1 MKFPLLV
8 IILFFISACDSIKTE
23 TIEIGSKETQHLK
36 IKDFPGSLKAKNVI
50 LVVGDG
56 TGLNQIT
63 ASRLAIG
70 GPDHKLSIDQLP
82 HQGISLTHSFDDIY
96 TDSAAAATAWATGFK
111 TKNKY
116 LSINAEKKKLKTIL
130 EMLDSKGYLS
140 GIVATSSVT
149 HATPAA
155 FYSHIDSRYKEIEIA
170 NQLVNS
176 SVNISLGG
184 GQEFFDLD
192 ELKKTHHL
200 LTNKESLKKNF
211 ITSKRIIGLFDKD
224 GIVRSPDKPSQR
236 EMTDFALEQLKN
248 NKCSG
253 FFLMTEGSQIDWAAH
268 DNNIVKMI
276 EEFKDFD
283 ETIMDLINFVTE
295 DQETLL
301 IITADHE
308 TGGLKILNQKN
319 GFALIQWGTGS
330 HTSEPVGVYAYGPGA
345 ELFNGMMDNTDIHY
359 KILEAIDYMNLDD
372 TCLLYTS
379 PSPRD

>member
-200 LTNKESLKKNF
+200 LTTKESLKKNF

-372 TCLLYTS
+372 TVCDL
-379 PSPRD
+379 

>member
-268 DNNIVKMI
+268 DNNIVEMI

-372 TCLLYTS
+372 TVCDL
-379 PSPRD
+379 

>member
-155 FYSHIDSRYKEIEIA
+155 FYSHIDYRYKEIEIA

-200 LTNKESLKKNF
+200 LTNKEALKKNF

-236 EMTDFALEQLKN
+236 EMTNFALEQLKN

-372 TCLLYTS
+372 AVCDL
-379 PSPRD
+379 

>member
-200 LTNKESLKKNF
+200 LTNKEALKKNF

-359 KILEAIDYMNLDD
+359 KILEAIDYTNLDD
-372 TCLLYTS
+372 TVCDL
-379 PSPRD
+379 

>member
-224 GIVRSPDKPSQR
+224 GIVRSPEKPSQR
-236 EMTDFALEQLKN
+236 EMTNFALEQLKN

-372 TCLLYTS
+372 TVCDL
-379 PSPRD
+379 

>member
-1 MKFPLLV
+1 MKLFLP
-8 IILFFISACDSIKTE
+8 IIVLFFISGCGSVKTE
-23 TIEIGSKETQHLK
+23 TIKIGSMETQYLE
-36 IKDFPGSLKAKNVI
+36 IKDFSESIKAKNVI
-50 LVVGDG
+50 LAVGDG
-56 TGLNQIT
+56 TGINQIT
-63 ASRLAIG
+63 VSRLAIG

-82 HQGISLTHSFDDIY
+82 HQGISLTHSYDDIY

-111 TKNKY
+111 TKNRY
-116 LSINAEKKKLKTIL
+116 LSIDAKKNKLTTIL
-130 EMLDSKGYLS
+130 EMLNAKGYVS

-155 FYSHIDSRYKEIEIA
+155 FYSHVDSRYKEIEIA
-170 NQLVNS
+170 NHLLNS

-372 TCLLYTS
+372 TVCDL
-379 PSPRD
+379 

>member
-56 TGLNQIT
+56 PGLNQIT

-372 TCLLYTS
+372 TVCDL
-379 PSPRD
+379 

>member
-1 MKFPLLV
+1 MKLFLP
-8 IILFFISACDSIKTE
+8 IIVLFFISGCGSVKTESIK
-23 TIEIGSKETQHLK
+23 IGSMETQYLE
-36 IKDFPGSLKAKNVI
+36 IKDFPESLKAKNVI
-50 LVVGDG
+50 LAVGDG
-56 TGLNQIT
+56 AGINQIT
-63 ASRLAIG
+63 VSRLAIG

-82 HQGISLTHSFDDIY
+82 HQGISLTHSYDDIY

-111 TKNKY
+111 TKNRY
-116 LSINAEKKKLKTIL
+116 LSIDAKKNKLTTIL
-130 EMLDSKGYLS
+130 EMLNAKGYVS

-155 FYSHIDSRYKEIEIA
+155 FYSHVDSRYKEIEIA

-184 GQEFFDLD
+184 GQEFFDL
-192 ELKKTHHL
+192 EKLKTTHNL
-200 LTNKESLKKNF
+200 FTDKESLKKNF
-211 ITSKRIIGLFDKD
+211 ISSKKIIGLFDKD
-224 GIVRSPDKPSQR
+224 GIERSSDKPSQR
-236 EMTDFALEQLKN
+236 EMTNFALDQLTN

-268 DNNIVKMI
+268 DNDVVKMI
-276 EEFKDFD
+276 DEFKDFD
-283 ETIMDLINFVTE
+283 KTIMDLINFVSK

-308 TGGLKILNQKN
+308 TGGLKILKQKN
-319 GFALIQWGTGS
+319 GSAIIQWGTGS

-359 KILEAIDYMNLDD
+359 KILEAIDYKNLND
-372 TCLLYTS
+372 TNCDL
-379 PSPRD
+379 

>member
-345 ELFNGMMDNTDIHY
+345 ELFNGMMDNTDIHH

-372 TCLLYTS
+372 TVCDL
-379 PSPRD
+379 

>member
-155 FYSHIDSRYKEIEIA
+155 FYSHIDSSYKEIEIA

-372 TCLLYTS
+372 TVCDL
-379 PSPRD
+379 

>member
-236 EMTDFALEQLKN
+236 EMTDIALEQLKN

-372 TCLLYTS
+372 TVCDL
-379 PSPRD
+379 

>member
-1 MKFPLLV
+1 M
-8 IILFFISACDSIKTE
+8 T
-23 TIEIGSKETQHLK
+23 T
-36 IKDFPGSLKAKNVI
+36 
-50 LVVGDG
+50 
-56 TGLNQIT
+56 
-63 ASRLAIG
+63 
-70 GPDHKLSIDQLP
+70 
-82 HQGISLTHSFDDIY
+82 
-96 TDSAAAATAWATGFK
+96 
-111 TKNKY
+111 
-116 LSINAEKKKLKTIL
+116 
-130 EMLDSKGYLS
+130 
-140 GIVATSSVT
+140 
-149 HATPAA
+149 
-155 FYSHIDSRYKEIEIA
+155 
-170 NQLVNS
+170 
-176 SVNISLGG
+176 
-184 GQEFFDLD
+184 
-192 ELKKTHHL
+192 
-200 LTNKESLKKNF
+200 KESLKKNF

-276 EEFKDFD
+276 EEFKVFD
-283 ETIMDLINFVTE
+283 ESIMDLINFVTE

-359 KILEAIDYMNLDD
+359 KILEAIDYTNLDD
-372 TCLLYTS
+372 TVCDL
-379 PSPRD
+379 

>member
-23 TIEIGSKETQHLK
+23 AIEIGSKETQHLK

-372 TCLLYTS
+372 TVCDL
-379 PSPRD
+379 

>member
-200 LTNKESLKKNF
+200 LTNKEALKKNF

-372 TCLLYTS
+372 TVCDL
-379 PSPRD
+379 

>member
-130 EMLDSKGYLS
+130 EMLNSKGYLS

-372 TCLLYTS
+372 TVCDL
-379 PSPRD
+379 

>member
-170 NQLVNS
+170 NQLNLRIKLQKYCMKKINM
-176 SVNISLGG
+176 NIT
-184 GQEFFDLD
+184 
-192 ELKKTHHL
+192 KKY
-200 LTNKESLKKNF
+200 
-211 ITSKRIIGLFDKD
+211 
-224 GIVRSPDKPSQR
+224 
-236 EMTDFALEQLKN
+236 
-248 NKCSG
+248 
-253 FFLMTEGSQIDWAAH
+253 
-268 DNNIVKMI
+268 
-276 EEFKDFD
+276 
-283 ETIMDLINFVTE
+283 
-295 DQETLL
+295 
-301 IITADHE
+301 
-308 TGGLKILNQKN
+308 LKI
-319 GFALIQWGTGS
+319 
-330 HTSEPVGVYAYGPGA
+330 
-345 ELFNGMMDNTDIHY
+345 
-359 KILEAIDYMNLDD
+359 
-372 TCLLYTS
+372 
-379 PSPRD
+379 

>member
-1 MKFPLLV
+1 M
-8 IILFFISACDSIKTE
+8 
-23 TIEIGSKETQHLK
+23 
-36 IKDFPGSLKAKNVI
+36 
-50 LVVGDG
+50 VGDG

-372 TCLLYTS
+372 TVCDL
-379 PSPRD
+379 

>member
-56 TGLNQIT
+56 AGLNQIT

-372 TCLLYTS
+372 TVCDL
-379 PSPRD
+379 

>member
-116 LSINAEKKKLKTIL
+116 LSINVEKKKLKTIL

-140 GIVATSSVT
+140 GVVATSSVT

-372 TCLLYTS
+372 TVCDL
-379 PSPRD
+379 

>member
-170 NQLVNS
+170 NQLLNS

-372 TCLLYTS
+372 TVCDL
-379 PSPRD
+379 